1 MELTHEQ
8 LAESCTRNNLTAYI
22 CGQDICGQDYWA
34 TLEDAKEN
42 EVEPDR
48 QKVWTME
55 QMLIEN
61 LDFGKYYE
69 SDDKDFDDW
78 HSERMEVRY
87 DILDKVV
94 DSWVAGEFSGKE
106 KTELQLA
113 QELVDKEL
121 AELD

>member
-8 LAESCTRNNLTAYI
+8 LAESCTRNNLTAYV
-22 CGQDICGQDYWA
+22 CGQDYWA

-42 EVEPDR
+42 EVEPDQ

-61 LDFGKYYE
+61 LDFGKYNE
-69 SDDKDFDDW
+69 SDDEDFDDW
-78 HSERMEVRY
+78 HSERMEVRC

-94 DSWVAGEFSGKE
+94 DSWVAGELSGQE
-106 KTELQLA
+106 KPELQLA

>member
-22 CGQDICGQDYWA
+22 CGQDYWA

-42 EVEPDR
+42 EVEPDQ
-48 QKVWTME
+48 QKGWTME

-61 LDFGKYYE
+61 LDFGKYND
-69 SDDKDFDDW
+69 SDDDEEYDDE
-78 HSERMEVRY
+78 HSERMATRY

-94 DSWVAGEFSGKE
+94 DSWIAGELSGKD
-106 KTELQLA
+106 KPELQLA

-121 AELD
+121 AALD